1 MFFRKILLDEN
12 GDKLQKNNTL
22 IKRKEEATSTA
33 REEIKLQTA
42 REMQLAGEVE
52 QCQHWIEVEEAA
64 LTKRWKLIRLIFFI
78 IIRVD

>member
-1 MFFRKILLDEN
+1 MFFRKILLDEY

-52 QCQHWIEVEEAA
+52 RVLTALPDTQVKLR
-64 LTKRWKLIRLIFFI
+64 LTKTDRKGQRK
-78 IIRVD
+78 RRRR

>member
-1 MFFRKILLDEN
+1 MFFRKILLDEY

-52 QCQHWIEVEEAA
+52 RVLTALPDTQVKLR
-64 LTKRWKLIRLIFFI
+64 LTKTHFL
-78 IIRVD
+78 